1 MFDVK
6 GRLSQRE
13 RRPLALRKVTFGIAK
28 DGFLHR
34 KMVCFSLFL
43 FAFLKGERYKAL
55 SY

>member
-34 KMVCFSLFL
+34 KMVCFFALFVC
-43 FAFLKGERYKAL
+43 FFEGQKI
-55 SY
+55 